1 MRYAVIIEKGRF
13 HYGAYVPDLPEC
25 SAVGQ
30 TVEEVKTSIYASIS
44 AHLNSLKA
52 EGNDFPNPRTLC
64 EYVDV
69 S

>member
-25 SAVGQ
+25 SAVGASI
-30 TVEEVKTSIYASIS
+30 EEVKTSIYASIS
-44 AHLNSLKA
+44 AHLAGLEK
-52 EGNDFPNPRTLC
+52 EGNSFPNPKTMC
-64 EYVDV
+64 EYVEV

>member
-30 TVEEVKTSIYASIS
+30 TVEEVKRSIYASIAS
-44 AHLNSLKA
+44 HLEGLKQ
-52 EGNDFPNPRTLC
+52 EGNDFPNPKTLC
-64 EYVDV
+64 EYVEV